1 MKNLRVAAA
10 MGVIGAC
17 LIMPASASAQSCTT
31 VPGNL
36 VRNCGFESGSFS
48 DWNVAWPP
56 EVDPATFVGTFNV
69 HSGSFAAELGAVPGE
84 NSVSQTILGTV
95 PGNSYEVSFWLAND
109 NFVPNE
115 FHVQW
120 NGLQV
125 FALNNMLGL
134 PYTRFSFIVVANGF
148 DTLRFDEQNPPAFFH
163 LDDIAV
169 KLMDSAELS
178 RVERAPKQKGAR

>member
-1 MKNLRVAAA
+1 MKNLRIAAA

-17 LIMPASASAQSCTT
+17 LIMPASASAQSCST
-31 VPGNL
+31 VSGNL

-56 EVDPATFVGTFNV
+56 SVDGDTFVGTFNV
-69 HSGSFAAELGAVPGE
+69 HSGNFAAELGAVPGE

-109 NFVPNE
+109 NAVPNE

-134 PYTRFSFIVVANGF
+134 PYTRFSFIVVASGS

-163 LDDIAV
+163 LDDVVV
-169 KLMDSAELS
+169 KWMDSAELS
-178 RVERAPKQKGAR
+178 RVERAPKQNRAK